1 MTKAPQCAASFEVL
15 TSEGSTM
22 LDSKRGRQ
30 LAALFSLLGIV
41 VMLAVINLGP
51 RDEKLN
57 KRRQSYE
64 VAQSLPAEELPAIRI
79 LPRRGCRG
87 GKCG

>member
-1 MTKAPQCAASFEVL
+1 
-15 TSEGSTM
+15 M
-22 LDSKRGRQ
+22 LDAKRGRQ
-30 LAALFSLLGIV
+30 LAALCCVFGLV
-41 VMLAVINLGP
+41 CMLAMIMHGP
-51 RDEKLN
+51 KCVDELN